1 MMIARAGYV
10 ARLRSLLRSFPAVS
24 VLGARQAGKSTL
36 VHGFVAQARGQITV
50 FDLERSA
57 DAARLAAAP
66 EEDLGLL
73 QQRPGLICIDE
84 VQRQP
89 DLFAMLRPLL
99 DDRRRRARYILL
111 GSASP
116 NLVRGVSESLAG
128 RIGFLDLTQFLR
140 CELGALTEAQRI
152 RHWVRGG
159 FPRSFL
165 ARSERESVD
174 WREGYFRSFVERDL
188 AALGL
193 DLPSVALRRLLTLV
207 SHLHGSIV
215 NYSAIAVALGVSAPT
230 ARRYVDILE
239 GAFLIRRLAPYYA
252 NVGKRL
258 VKSPKL
264 FVRDSGLLHTLLG
277 LPSDQALR
285 AHPKVGASWEGFMI
299 EQILGAIALTNLPAN
314 AFFWRTHAGAEVD
327 LLLELRGR
335 LVPIE
340 VKLGGVPKFERGLG
354 ECMKDLGLSRGF
366 VAYGGDAFYRLGE
379 AVWALPVT
387 ALEDPKKLVRTLL
400 DR

>member
-1 MMIARAGYV
+1 V
-10 ARLRSLLRSFPAVS
+10 
-24 VLGARQAGKSTL
+24 
-36 VHGFVAQARGQITV
+36 RGQVTF
-50 FDLERSA
+50 FDLERAA
-57 DAARLAAAP
+57 DAARLATAP

-73 QQRPGLICIDE
+73 QRRPGLICIDE

-89 DLFAMLRPLL
+89 ELFALLRPLL

-116 NLVRGVSESLAG
+116 RLVRGVSESLAG
-128 RIGFLDLTQFLR
+128 RIGFLDLTPLLR
-140 CELGALTEAQRI
+140 CELGALTETLRV

-159 FPRSFL
+159 FPRSYP

-193 DLPSVALRRLLTLV
+193 ELPPVALRRLLTLI

-215 NYSAIAVALGVSAPT
+215 NYSDVAVALGVSAPT
-230 ARRYVDILE
+230 ARRYIDILE
-239 GAFLIRRLAPYYA
+239 GAFLVRRLPPYYA

-258 VKSPKL
+258 VKSPRL
-264 FVRDSGLLHTLLG
+264 YVRDSGLLHTLLG
-277 LPSDQALR
+277 LSSDQALR
-285 AHPKVGASWEGFMI
+285 AHPKVGASWEGFVV
-299 EQILGAIALTNLPAN
+299 EQIVGAVALANLPGN

-327 LLLELRGR
+327 LLLQLEGR

-340 VKLGGVPKFERGLG
+340 VKLGSVPKVERGLG
-354 ECMKDLGLSRGF
+354 ECMQDLGLKRGF

-379 AVWALPVT
+379 AVWALPT
-387 ALEDPKKLVRTLL
+387 TLLEDPKTLVKTLL
-400 DR
+400 GTR